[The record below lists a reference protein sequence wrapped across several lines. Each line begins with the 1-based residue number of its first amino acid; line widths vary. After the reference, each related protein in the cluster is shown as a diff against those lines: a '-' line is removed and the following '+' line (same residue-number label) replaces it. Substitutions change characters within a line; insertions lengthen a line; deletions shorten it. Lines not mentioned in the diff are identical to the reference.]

1 MDTLGELK
9 AFEGINMFVAI
20 YTTFENLNE
29 ARKVGRQLVK
39 KKLTGC
45 VNLIP
50 NVNSIYRWEGK
61 IEEATEII
69 LWCKTQDFLI
79 DKIQN
84 IIQELH
90 PYSLPAFVVYPIHS
104 GSEEYLRW
112 LSEETQPLN
121 ID

>member
-1 MDTLGELK
+1 
-9 AFEGINMFVAI
+9 MFVAV
-20 YTTFENLNE
+20 YTTFDDINE
-29 ARKVGRQLVK
+29 AKTIGRLLVE
-39 KKLTGC
+39 KKLAAC

-84 IIQELH
+84 LIQEFH
-90 PYSLPAFVVYPIHS
+90 TYSLPAFVVYPIHS
-104 GSEEYLRW
+104 GSEKYLKW
-112 LSEETQPLN
+112 LSEETQSLH